1 MRDGTGDLVLDRIIG
16 RLNELKRE
24 RDQCRHITDD
34 TKELDKGLKE
44 LLNAIAKREWLMSDH
59 QRPPTEHFGRPGLP
73 PPLQATSE
81 DDYSENSEP

>member
-24 RDQCRHITDD
+24 RDQCRHITED

-44 LLNAIAKREWLMSDH
+44 LLNAIAKREWLMSEGYP
-59 QRPPTEHFGRPGLP
+59 PPTEQFGRPGLP
-73 PPLQATSE
+73 PPLQATPE
-81 DDYSENSEP
+81 DDYAEDSEP